1 MEIYIF
7 YEIFFSVFLSLLALY
22 LNAIFRAPFRFM
34 PTTIVNAQR
43 VSCFALIWVHC
54 DEKLYTFL

>member
-1 MEIYIF
+1 MILSYYLRSLFMEIYIF

-43 VSCFALIWVHC
+43 VSCFALI
-54 DEKLYTFL
+54 